1 MKLNEKKIRKAL
13 ITLYAPI
20 KALDVLEDAEA
31 VKAAAKEYTAVL
43 TSYFAEVDMLDNNP
57 MRLASLMFSSI
68 THLPSSIAIV
78 GGLVGT
84 HFIESMAH
92 FLNDFENSKF
102 PLMGVLEEELG
113 VKRDEL
119 KAAIENQKDEEED
132 VN

>member
-13 ITLYAPI
+13 IILYEPI
-20 KALDVLEDAEA
+20 KRLDTLDDAEA
-31 VKAAAKEYTAVL
+31 VQQAAKDYTAVL
-43 TSYFAEVDMLDNNP
+43 TSYFSEVDMLDNNP
-57 MRLASLMFSSI
+57 MRLATLMFSAI

-78 GGLVGT
+78 GGLLGT

-92 FLNDFENSKF
+92 FLNDFENRKF
-102 PLMGVLEEELG
+102 PLIEVLQDELG

-119 KAAIENQKDEEED
+119 KKALEDQKDEEED